1 MTIPPDF
8 RNNRT
13 NYLYLASAY
22 DITPIRQFKLLP
34 NRPEPG
40 LYRTLT
46 DLAYQFAATKK
57 GGGTPFF
64 FNTGRPNGKKLLQA
78 LKKTLPPLES
88 WERLPA
94 APAPGPGPV
103 LPPALPGPP
112 GPGGTCPFNAALLQ
126 LLNLFFLKHA
136 LDPTKPSGK
145 IYTAINQNPAVAQY
159 PAAHAVNTILVQFG
173 ETSAGLVTWLTA
185 QVGGANVRAFN
196 FAILATYLQGLPSP
210 PAVIAI

>member
-8 RNNRT
+8 RNNRR

-64 FNTGRPNGKKLLQA
+64 FNTGRPNGNKLLQA

-88 WERLPA
+88 WEVQPA

-103 LPPALPGPP
+103 FQPALPGPQAP
-112 GPGGTCPFNAALLQ
+112 GVTCKFNAALLQ
-126 LLNLFFLKHA
+126 LLNLFFLKYS
-136 LDPTKPSGK
+136 LDPTKPSGN

-159 PAAHAVNTILVQFG
+159 QAVHAVNNILVQFG
-173 ETSAGLVTWLTA
+173 ETSAGLVTWLNA
-185 QVGGANVRAFN
+185 QVGSANVRAFN
-196 FAILATYLQGLPSP
+196 FAILTSYLKGLPSP
-210 PAVIAI
+210 PAIIAI